1 MTDATGD
8 KSNVLNV
15 LLGCDPQ
22 VNVRITE
29 TPSGTLFVSL
39 EPADPSMPIGDL
51 DGVFFDLADD
61 STLGALNFSP
71 AANDGTIFS
80 PVTAIQAAV
89 DAVDTLSNGAQVA
102 ESYDV
107 GIQFG
112 TVDSSTEGQVSQ
124 ANFTLWS
131 DNGPLKIAD
140 LDTDSFA
147 AVVDSDGGNGQVLT
161 TSDKATDDPVLVDK
175 EVLFEDFD
183 DIHRPE
189 DSDAVQSSDGWDVR
203 YDKLYTD
210 GHNDGTVTLEEVQ
223 TDGPVS
229 LTLDLSTHNTHVF
242 ENSGQYADSL
252 RIEVNI
258 DGEGWVLLD
267 EYQVNDAGTA
277 LVGSETGQSFD
288 TSGATVTYSGG
299 ILDDA
304 TDSAQFRV
312 ISDISAGNEVI
323 KIDNVSVTASEVS
336 SGGTQVTEST
346 LVSEDFE
353 GIHDPDDSA
362 AILSDARWDV
372 REGELATDGCN
383 DGTLTFAPV
392 QAEGDVSLCFDA
404 RVGDASRFEATG
416 HYADEL
422 TLQVQLADGA
432 WQTLDSFVVNSE
444 GTALVGS
451 ETGNQITEDGST
463 LNYSGG
469 ILDGIDGEVQ
479 FRLISDISA
488 SNEQVFFDNFEIKET
503 SETEGDD
510 CPSITLDFEGVQA
523 GDVISTQFAGVTVS
537 AQRDGDSEGSENDAM
552 IFDSTNPTGGDHDLE
567 YADQGN
573 ILIISEDNDSDDPDD
588 EAHGGTFTFEF
599 DEPARVESL
608 NLLDIEESG
617 GTIDLFDADGVLLQ
631 SLAIPAAGDNSAQ
644 DLAIDTDNVSTMNVN
659 LVGSGA
665 VDDLVFTPQCD
676 CPCDG
681 QYDVGYIAGVPILE
695 LVDDEK
701 LGAPEEAEELEDMI
715 I

>member
-1 MTDATGD
+1 MTDQTGD
-8 KSNVLNV
+8 KGVLNV
-15 LLGCDPQ
+15 TLGCDPV

-29 TPSGTLFVSL
+29 TPSGTLFISL
-39 EPADPSMPIGDL
+39 EPADPTMPIGDL
-51 DGVFFDLADD
+51 DGVFFNLADD

-80 PVTAIQAAV
+80 PVTAIQAAA

-112 TVDSSTEGQVSQ
+112 TVDSSTQGQVGQ

-131 DNGPLKIAD
+131 DNGPLTIAD

-161 TSDKATDDPVLVDK
+161 TSDKTTDDPVLVDK

-183 DIHRPE
+183 DIYRAT
-189 DSDAVQSSDGWDVR
+189 DSDAVAANDGWAVR

-210 GHNDGTVTLEEVQ
+210 GHNDGTVTFEEVQ

-229 LTLDLSTHNTHVF
+229 LSLDLSTHNTHVF
-242 ENSGQYADSL
+242 ENSGRYEDSL

-267 EYQVNDAGTA
+267 EFQVNDAGTA

-299 ILDDA
+299 VLDGA

-312 ISDISAGNEVI
+312 ISDISASNEVI
-323 KIDNVSVTASEVS
+323 KIDNVSITASEETAGDAQAAETV
-336 SGGTQVTEST
+336 
-346 LVSEDFE
+346 LVSEDFND
-353 GIHDPDDSA
+353 IHDPDDSA
-362 AILSDARWDV
+362 AIQSDAYWDV
-372 REGELATDGCN
+372 RNGELKTDGCN

-392 QAEGDVSLCFDA
+392 QADGDVSLCFDA
-404 RVGDASRFEATG
+404 RVGDASLFEASG
-416 HYADEL
+416 HYADSL
-422 TLQVQLADGA
+422 TLQVQLADGG
-432 WQTLDSFVVNSE
+432 WQTLDNFVVNAE

-503 SETEGDD
+503 NGDVADDD
-510 CPSITLDFEGVQA
+510 CPSVTLDFEGVSA
-523 GDVISTQFAGVTVS
+523 GDVISTQFAGVSVS
-537 AQRDGDSEGSENDAM
+537 AQRNGDSDSSENDAM
-552 IFDSTNPTGGDHDLE
+552 IFDSANPTGGDHDLE

-573 ILIISEDNDSDDPDD
+573 ILIISEDNDSSDPDD

-608 NLLDIEESG
+608 NLLDIEEAG

-631 SLAIPAAGDNSAQ
+631 SLEIPAAGDNSAQ
-644 DLAIDTDNVSTMNVN
+644 DLAIDTNNVSTMNVN

-695 LVDDEK
+695 LVEDEK
-701 LGAPEEAEELEDMI
+701 IGAPDQADELDDVI
-715 I
+715 V